1 MKKYRFN
8 MDKAMKNLGYL
19 MTGTSLF
26 GTYAWIIDKFLERLC
41 A

>member
-19 MTGTSLF
+19 VTATALVLECG
-26 GTYAWIIDKFLERLC
+26 WIIDKFLERLC